1 MTKET
6 YAPVILGGEGDSLKI
21 VSLRVVVA
29 SDKQRDCKVS
39 HHMTV
44 CTSSITPRFTVA
56 VTTLGMST

>member
-6 YAPVILGGEGDSLKI
+6 YALVILGGEGDSLKI

-39 HHMTV
+39 IWP
-44 CTSSITPRFTVA
+44 IT
-56 VTTLGMST
+56 